1 MSSPAG
7 AIQVP
12 KPRAERFERLLI
24 TPEGVPVRIEIAEPG
39 ERLIAFLIDLTI
51 SLVAALLIE
60 IAAFFTPQGSF
71 TLPVTLFLAF
81 LIRNCYFI
89 FFELRW
95 AGVTPGKKL
104 LGLRVIDRRGGPLRP
119 GAVVARN
126 LTRQAE
132 FFFPLELLLVT
143 RGWLWS
149 VTDVLPVGAWIAA
162 MFGLMLWSKDRQRAG
177 DLIAG
182 TVVISIPKRQ
192 MLEDLVQEQQA
203 FQFTNKQLE
212 IYGVLEL
219 QVLED
224 VLRRPPSRETER
236 LMLDISDRIQK
247 RIGWESGSL
256 QWDRASFLRDFYSAQ
271 RAFLEN
277 RKHIGD
283 ERADKFH
290 GR

>member
-7 AIQVP
+7 AIAIP
-12 KPRAERFERLLI
+12 KRRAERGERLLI

-39 ERLIAFLIDLTI
+39 ERLIAFLIDVTI
-51 SLVAALLIE
+51 SLVAALIIE
-60 IAAFFTPQGSF
+60 IGSFFTPNGSL

-104 LGLRVIDRRGGPLRP
+104 LGLRVTDRRGGPLRP

-132 FFFPLELLLVT
+132 FFFPVELLLVT
-143 RGWLWS
+143 HGWLWS
-149 VTDVLPVGAWIAA
+149 LTDVLPVLLWLAA
-162 MFGLMLWSKDRQRAG
+162 MLGLMIGSKDRQRAG

-192 MLEDLVQEQQA
+192 MLEDLAQEQHA
-203 FQFTNKQLE
+203 LQFTSKQLE

-224 VLRRPPSRETER
+224 VLRRPPSRETDS
-236 LMLDISDRIQK
+236 LMRDVSQRIQK
-247 RIGWESGSL
+247 RIGWESSAP
-256 QWDRASFLRDFYSAQ
+256 QWDAAAFLRGFYSAQ

-277 RKHIGD
+277 RKHIGE

-290 GR
+290 AR